1 MRGGKTLFCLA
12 SCSKA
17 FLATSVG
24 LLIDDYA
31 NGKNVT
37 PLPSDVKRFD

>member
-1 MRGGKTLFCLA
+1 LFGIE

-24 LLIDDYA
+24 IVTDDLA
-31 NGKNVT
+31 NGT
-37 PLPSDVKRFD
+37 LFLASSSRLAYLDWELQYL